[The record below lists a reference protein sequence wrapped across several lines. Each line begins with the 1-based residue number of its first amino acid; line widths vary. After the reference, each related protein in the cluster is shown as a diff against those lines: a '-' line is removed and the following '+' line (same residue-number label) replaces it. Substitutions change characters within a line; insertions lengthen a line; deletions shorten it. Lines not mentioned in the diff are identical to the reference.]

1 MASLAIGG
9 RLTIPARHAKA
20 IEVDGGQRVKVI
32 NTWGQQVL
40 DTWAFSRSDR
50 GEHMSIEHSRSRLSK
65 VNPNAGDTLVTNLR
79 RPILTLVEDTSPG
92 IHDTLL
98 CPCNAAL
105 YRELGC
111 TAYHRNCEDNLHEA
125 LAELGRDVAWT
136 PAALNLFMNTP
147 FDAQGI
153 IDRKPPASR
162 AGDHVVLR
170 AEMDLVL
177 VLSACPQD
185 LSVINE
191 MARQPTDAHVEGL
204 A

>member
-1 MASLAIGG
+1 MASLRIGE
-9 RLTIPARHAKA
+9 RVTIPARHGKA
-20 IEVDGGQRVKVI
+20 LRVEGRQKIKVI
-32 NTWGQQVL
+32 NTFGQQVL
-40 DTWAFSRSDR
+40 DTWAFNRSDIR
-50 GEHMSIEHSRSRLSK
+50 EHMSMEHSRSRLSK
-65 VNPNAGDTLVTNLR
+65 VNPRTGDTLVTNGR

-105 YRELGC
+105 YREFGC

-125 LAELGRDVAWT
+125 LAELGCEVVWT

-147 FDAQGI
+147 FDAHGH
-153 IDRKPPASR
+153 IDRQPPATQ

-170 AEMDLVL
+170 AEMDLVI
-177 VLSACPQD
+177 VFSACPQD
-185 LSVINE
+185 LSVINGV
-191 MARQPTDAHVEGL
+191 ARQPTDAHVEGL

>member
-1 MASLAIGG
+1 MASLRIGE
-9 RLTIPARHAKA
+9 RLTIPARHGKA
-20 IEVDGGQRVKVI
+20 IQVEDGQRIKVI
-32 NTWGQQVL
+32 NTFGQQVL
-40 DTWAFSRSDR
+40 DTWAFNRSDFR
-50 GEHMSIEHSRSRLSK
+50 EHMSMEHSRSRLSK
-65 VNPNAGDTLVTNLR
+65 VNPKTGDTLVTNRR
-79 RPILTLVEDTSPG
+79 RPILTLLKDTSPG

-125 LAELGRDVAWT
+125 LAALGCDVGWT

-147 FDAQGI
+147 FDAQGL
-153 IDRKPPASR
+153 IDREPPASR

-170 AEMDLVL
+170 AEMDLVI
-177 VLSACPQD
+177 VFSACPQD
-185 LSVINE
+185 LSVINGV
-191 MARQPTDAHVEGL
+191 ARQPTDAHVEGL

>member
-1 MASLAIGG
+1 MASLGIGG

-20 IEVDGGQRVKVI
+20 IQVEVGQRVKVI
-32 NTWGQQVL
+32 NTFGQQVL
-40 DTWAFSRSDR
+40 DTWAFSDSDP
-50 GEHMSIEHSRSRLSK
+50 GEYMSMEHSRSRLSK
-65 VNPNAGDTLVTNLR
+65 VNPNAGDTLVTNSR